1 MGKQKR
7 NQVSSGVV
15 AMIFLFA
22 VTAWAQGRPHEYN
35 ALRSTGPQELA
46 AVRGTGFDVG
56 NVTEPAHAITE
67 VPALNKATS
76 PATAP
81 CGGEKQ
87 VIQIAAGPASSD
99 TQAPAT
105 FTVRASALLEL
116 HEMRQSAVDLC
127 LQLPVKYRTQLPQC
141 AEIFKH
147 EIRLKALAKERP

>member
-22 VTAWAQGRPHEYN
+22 VTAWAQGGRMN
-35 ALRSTGPQELA
+35 TMRCDRRARRNWRQSWK
-46 AVRGTGFDVG
+46 GFDVG
-56 NVTEPAHAITE
+56 NVTEPSQHAITE

-116 HEMRQSAVDLC
+116 HEMRESAVDLC
-127 LQLPVKYRTQLPQC
+127 LQLPVEVSNAVTAMRGNLQ
-141 AEIFKH
+141 A
-147 EIRLKALAKERP
+147 